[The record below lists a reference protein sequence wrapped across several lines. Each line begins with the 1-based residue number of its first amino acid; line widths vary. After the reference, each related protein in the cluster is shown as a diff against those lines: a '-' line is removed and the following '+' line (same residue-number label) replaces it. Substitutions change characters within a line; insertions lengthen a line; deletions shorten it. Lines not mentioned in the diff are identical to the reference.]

1 MVLLRRTPGYG
12 HCKCCEPSSTLP
24 SHSHAHVSGGL
35 CANTAA
41 VRLLVASLTDP
52 SGGRGD
58 YGGIDVPRE
67 IHLQRGDRRV
77 IGAAQRSA
85 VRHSRCLSWECI
97 RVLWNPCIVVSAP
110 TVLPWQRTKLELGG
124 IRRRSLLQTGTV
136 VRRAS
141 NRLDVTEN
149 QPPPVDVAL

>member
-1 MVLLRRTPGYG
+1 MVLLRRTPGYR
-12 HCKCCEPSSTLP
+12 HCKCCESSSTLP
-24 SHSHAHVSGGL
+24 SHSFAHVSGGL
-35 CANTAA
+35 CADTAA

-85 VRHSRCLSWECI
+85 VPHNGVGLAAFVAVSFVGVYQGALGSMYSRICTDG
-97 RVLWNPCIVVSAP
+97 VSLAAD
-110 TVLPWQRTKLELGG
+110 Q
-124 IRRRSLLQTGTV
+124 
-136 VRRAS
+136 A
-141 NRLDVTEN
+141 
-149 QPPPVDVAL
+149 